1 MIEEELLREIR
12 LQNAILRAAFR
23 DRIDGLAREVR
34 EDAVSA
40 AVVEVLSEK
49 GRTPA
54 GALKEAVAE
63 KVPQGTDVSSRTI
76 NRRLADLENKGVVEQ
91 IGQGRTTE
99 YELTRLIE

>member
-23 DRIDGLAREVR
+23 DRIEGLDREVR
-34 EDAVSA
+34 QDAVSA
-40 AVVEVLSEK
+40 AVVEVLSDK

-54 GALKEAVAE
+54 GALKEAVAK
-63 KVPQGTDVSSRTI
+63 KVSQGTDVSSRTI
-76 NRRLADLENKGVVEQ
+76 NRRLADLENKGVVER